1 VSLYSFN
8 SALQVGTAVTVS
20 IITTLSA
27 TVARSSPPGSYAP
40 YRAQFYFIVAL
51 MVCEGIAVT
60 FLYKEVKD
68 ENGNV
73 KEVTMGH

>member
-1 VSLYSFN
+1 
-8 SALQVGTAVTVS
+8 
-20 IITTLSA
+20 
-27 TVARSSPPGSYAP
+27 
-40 YRAQFYFIVAL
+40 